1 MEDEIAWWN
10 KAVECGWL
18 VDTKQSRARARSEV
32 VLDSAKQSFNSRGY
46 EKTRIEQIAAT
57 ANCSVGSIYQRFPDK
72 KSILC
77 VLQLRQYYSNERGL
91 DRLSEVH
98 ASRLTT
104 DDILYRYIIRTAEH
118 MRTHTKIRRAFID
131 FSITDKAALS
141 VKEHHAAYMG
151 DRLTDFLVN
160 RREIEDSAISR
171 VQGMMISK
179 IVMGTLDNLFAD
191 TAADTDSINVVLT
204 LRDMIL
210 AYIRQKRL

>member
-1 MEDEIAWWN
+1 MENEIAWWT

-57 ANCSVGSIYQRFPDK
+57 ANCSVGSIYQRFRDK

-77 VLQLRQYYSNERGL
+77 VLQLRQYYSNETSL
-91 DRLSEVH
+91 DRLSAVH
-98 ASRLTT
+98 TSRLTT

-118 MRTHTKIRRAFID
+118 MRTHTKIRRAFVD
-131 FSITDKAALS
+131 FSITDKTARS
-141 VKEHHAAYMG
+141 VKEHHTAYMG
-151 DRLTDFLVN
+151 DRLTDFLIN
-160 RREIEDSAISR
+160 RREMEDSAISR
-171 VQGMMISK
+171 VQGMLISK
-179 IVMGTLDNLFAD
+179 IVMSTLDNLFAD
-191 TAADTDSINVVLT
+191 TASDTHSISVVLT

-210 AYIRQKRL
+210 AYIRQK